1 MKVSKQHIKSLL
13 NGDLFR
19 TEAIRKQY
27 PLLGLLAVLTM
38 VYILADYHA
47 IDQQKQIIQMR
58 RQINESRF
66 EYLSIYTELV
76 RVSRQTVVIDQLE
89 EKGSS
94 LEMNMRPL
102 IEIDNPSHE

>member
-1 MKVSKQHIKSLL
+1 
-13 NGDLFR
+13 
-19 TEAIRKQY
+19 
-27 PLLGLLAVLTM
+27 
-38 VYILADYHA
+38 
-47 IDQQKQIIQMR
+47 MR

-76 RVSRQTVVIDQLE
+76 RVSRQTVVIEQLE